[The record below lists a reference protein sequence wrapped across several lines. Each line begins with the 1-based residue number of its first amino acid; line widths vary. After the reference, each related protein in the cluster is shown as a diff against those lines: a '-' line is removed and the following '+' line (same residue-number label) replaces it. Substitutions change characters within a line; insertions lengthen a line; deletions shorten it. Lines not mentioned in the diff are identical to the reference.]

1 MRMWETPCCLTR
13 ITRGERHFLR
23 DLKAMIKADRLQQ
36 RKFSK
41 RMNCNNRVIVEGDE
55 EAAMIAN
62 LKVGSLGNVRAQTL
76 HGFSVDEL
84 EAIISKM
91 PIAL

>member
-1 MRMWETPCCLTR
+1 
-13 ITRGERHFLR
+13 
-23 DLKAMIKADRLQQ
+23 
-36 RKFSK
+36 
-41 RMNCNNRVIVEGDE
+41 MNCNNRVIVEGDD

-62 LKVGSLGNVRAQTL
+62 LMVGSLGNVRAQTL

-84 EAIISKM
+84 KAIISKM